1 MLKNLRAFLYIFDLI
16 GMNPQLLIFN
26 NRRYKTIF
34 SSILS
39 IIIIIFS
46 IAFAIF
52 SLTEY
57 LKYESPII
65 VYTKDNDMK
74 TRREMILKNT
84 ILMFQL
90 IDSTNYLKINDS
102 IAYYKGSYS
111 VMFDNGTYD
120 SFDLTIEKCE
130 IGKNINIK
138 YKDFI
143 DGKYKFERNIEE
155 FYCINNENNISLF
168 YHPNI
173 GYSYITLYIKIKNN
187 LFAPEKIQSLIVSE
201 NDLIDHNNKSC
212 PINNNFNYYF
222 TSAYS
227 SSELTKI
234 VFNNQ
239 YIKYDSD
246 EGLFYKDSNILSG
259 ISFSDMSFTRTV
271 KAYDELKDALIA
283 EIKFEMNKSY
293 YDNYKR
299 TYSRLQS
306 LLADVMSVVNLLFEI
321 GRQISLILCS
331 KNMSKDIIQNIL
343 NEYEKN
349 KLNHEKKI
357 NKKIKNKNE
366 TSERNK
372 IKNELEN
379 SNITNYLNKE
389 KNNLKTEKNNKILS
403 IKRTIKKIN
412 YFHILKSY
420 LCFRDKKT
428 KLINIIHNII
438 NEDMCIEK
446 ILGRFYNLERIFHHF
461 SKKEKENY
469 EFFDNRRLSEIK
481 KYILKNNNNKL
492 RKNKSIKEE
501 KNEVGLK
508 YIEKNKNEE

>member
-1 MLKNLRAFLYIFDLI
+1 MIKNMRNFLYIFDLV

-26 NRRYKTIF
+26 NKRYKTIF

-46 IAFAIF
+46 FGFVIF
-52 SLTEY
+52 SLIEY

-65 VYTKDNDMK
+65 VYTKDNDIK
-74 TRREMILKNT
+74 TRREMILKDS

-90 IDSTNYLKINDS
+90 IDSTSYLPINDS
-102 IAYYKGSYS
+102 IAYYEGRYS
-111 VMFDNGTYD
+111 VMFDNGDYD
-120 SFDLTIEKCE
+120 YFDLKIEKCE

-138 YKDFI
+138 YKDYI
-143 DGKYKFERNIEE
+143 DDKYKFGRNIEDL
-155 FYCINNENNISLF
+155 YCINTENNISLF
-168 YHPNI
+168 YHPII
-173 GYSYITLYIKIKNN
+173 GYSYITLFVKIKNN
-187 LFAPEKIQSLIVSE
+187 IVNPEKIQSLIVSE
-201 NDLIDHNNKSC
+201 NNIIDHNNKTN
-212 PINNNFNYYF
+212 PINNNFNYHF
-222 TSAYS
+222 TSVFS

-234 VFNNQ
+234 TFNIQ

-259 ISFSDMSFTRTV
+259 ISFSDMSFARTS
-271 KAYDELKDALIA
+271 KAYDKLNDTSIA
-283 EIKFEMNKSY
+283 EIRFEMNKSY

-321 GRQISLILCS
+321 GKQISIILCE

-349 KLNHEKKI
+349 KLNNEYKI

-379 SNITNYLNKE
+379 SNTVFMR
-389 KNNLKTEKNNKILS
+389 LK
-403 IKRTIKKIN
+403 
-412 YFHILKSY
+412 
-420 LCFRDKKT
+420 
-428 KLINIIHNII
+428 
-438 NEDMCIEK
+438 
-446 ILGRFYNLERIFHHF
+446 
-461 SKKEKENY
+461 
-469 EFFDNRRLSEIK
+469 
-481 KYILKNNNNKL
+481 
-492 RKNKSIKEE
+492 
-501 KNEVGLK
+501 V
-508 YIEKNKNEE
+508 